1 MNELANSLQRKADRR
16 GHLTVAEGA
25 AGREK
30 LRVAAK
36 LIKALIPL
44 VRQHQ
49 PNQVVVIPW

>member
-1 MNELANSLQRKADRR
+1 MDEIADSLQLKAAPR
-16 GHLTVAEGA
+16 GSFRVAEGA

-49 PNQVVVIPW
+49 PKQTVVIPW